1 MRSVLLGAKYL
12 ALDTSSNQITLA
24 NIQQALSGLQAID
37 NENYKLLSRLAKSS
51 DDINRTELFTP
62 EILEAV
68 AAKPRLPYDNDVLAL
83 LMELKVL
90 GIDAS
95 TKVSEIFCD
104 MSERKGSYQSIIAG
118 ISEIQA
124 LLKTQIYDQD
134 EAVEAVS
141 DAVMKMAWSEK
152 SNRPRAIFSF
162 LGPPATGKTY
172 LAELIGQGIQGYKL
186 RSFDM
191 TQYTSEKEGFAL
203 VGLRKGFESAG
214 EGQLTSFVKQNP
226 KSIIIFDEIEKSHT
240 RVQTSLLRLLS
251 AGYLKDEFSGD
262 DIDFRETIVVFTSNL
277 GSNLYSNRSFTA
289 QTEESPHRAR
299 ETLLQVI
306 RQETKIESGH
316 TVSAIPPELMS
327 RLSQGSVV
335 LFKRLSLSGLSKI
348 ATKLLSDE
356 SKAFQSKLGLSVEFT
371 DLDQLVRLLVLGF
384 APNFDTRE
392 LKARVGDY
400 VYDPI
405 TDYLIKHPDVLVNKI
420 KIQLDQDT
428 RAFLEDL
435 DLVSLPNQ
443 LAAKHQRIFF
453 EQHVN
458 QIDGQLHL
466 TYVNARIEKL
476 AKEDDFSD
484 ASGIQVD
491 LPDVSFK
498 QIAGHHTI
506 KARLQE
512 VVQLLKRS
520 DYLAEQGIAPPK
532 GMLLY
537 GVPGTGKTLL
547 AKAFA
552 HEADLPFLACSG
564 NDLLNEE
571 FIRTLFTRA
580 REYAPAII
588 FIDEIDALPKRGVA
602 GPHADALVNRLLV
615 EIDGFNNN
623 GDDIFIIAATN
634 RKELID
640 PAVLRSGRIDLHHEV
655 PQLDKDAR
663 RWFIEQMLEKPI
675 FDSTIKI
682 DQIVLLTAGLS
693 GADLQKISRET
704 ILFALRE
711 NLESINENTL
721 LEQVNILKYGHP
733 LNLEDCKEQL
743 EETAYHEAAHAVI
756 SRVLLPE
763 RRIEQITVIA
773 RSDFLGMVSYDNE
786 QNHDYTRDF
795 LFNLT
800 CVALAGRAAQVKQ
813 FGSKGLDSGASG
825 DLKQA
830 MHYAW
835 LAIAQ
840 WGMDEALYNISIQA
854 LQEHTSTLV
863 YQETV
868 EARICAWMKQATE
881 ETDHLL
887 EKNWKKISAVA
898 EQVLL
903 EEVLDEQTLITLM
916 ENN

>member
-1 MRSVLLGAKYL
+1 MRNVLLGAKYL
-12 ALDTSSNQITLA
+12 ALETSSNQITRT
-24 NIQQALSGLQAID
+24 NIQQALRGLQAAD
-37 NENYKLLSRLAKSS
+37 QKHFDQLSELVGYANSHTKQ
-51 DDINRTELFTP
+51 ELFTA
-62 EILEAV
+62 EALES
-68 AAKPRLPYDNDVLAL
+68 AAEQPRLPYAADVLTL
-83 LMELKVL
+83 LRELKEI

-95 TKVSEIFCD
+95 SNISNIFCD
-104 MSERKGSYQSIIAG
+104 IAQRKGSYQSIITS

-134 EAVEAVS
+134 DAVEAVS
-141 DAVMKMAWSEK
+141 DAVMKMAWSDK

-172 LAELIGQGIQGYKL
+172 LAELIGQGLQGYKL

-214 EGQLTSFVKQNP
+214 EGQLTSFVKENP
-226 KSIIIFDEIEKSHT
+226 KSIIVFDEIEKSHT

-251 AGYLKDEFSGD
+251 AGYLKDEFSGE
-262 DIDFRETIVVFTSNL
+262 DIDFRDSIVVFTSNL
-277 GSNLYSNRSFTA
+277 GSNLYSNRNFTA
-289 QTEESPHRAR
+289 QTEQNPHRAR

-316 TVSAIPPELMS
+316 SVAAIPPELMS

-335 LFKRLSLSGLSKI
+335 LFKRLSLDGLSKI
-348 ATKLLSDE
+348 ASKLLKDE
-356 SKAFQSKLGLSVEFT
+356 SNAFQSKLGLSVSFS
-371 DLDQLVRLLVLGF
+371 DMDQLVNMLVLGF

-392 LKARVGDY
+392 VKARLGDY

-405 TDYLIKHPDVLVNKI
+405 TDYLIKHPEVAVENI
-420 KIQLDQDT
+420 QIQLDQDT
-428 RAFLEDL
+428 HSFLNGLEL
-435 DLVSLPNQ
+435 STLPNQ
-443 LAAKHQRIFF
+443 LSAKHQRIFF
-453 EQHVN
+453 EHDITHTNN
-458 QIDGQLHL
+458 QLTL
-466 TYVNARIEKL
+466 TYTQARIEKL
-476 AKEDDFSD
+476 AREDDFSD
-484 ASGIQVD
+484 ASGIQID
-491 LPDVSFK
+491 LPDISFS
-498 QIAGHHTI
+498 QIAGHHKI

-512 VVQLLKRS
+512 VVQLIKQS
-520 DYLAEQGIAPPK
+520 DYLAKQGVQPPK

-571 FIRTLFTRA
+571 FIRSLFARA

-615 EIDGFNNN
+615 EIDGFNDS
-623 GDDIFIIAATN
+623 DDIFIIAATN

-640 PAVLRSGRIDLHHEV
+640 SAVLRSGRIDLHHEV

-663 RWFIEQMLEKPI
+663 RWFIEQMLEKPV
-675 FDSTIKI
+675 FDSTI
-682 DQIVLLTAGLS
+682 DVEQIVLLTAGLS

-711 NLESINENTL
+711 GIDSIGEATL
-721 LEQVNILKYGHP
+721 LEQVNILKYGHQ
-733 LNLEDCKEQL
+733 LDLDDCKAQL
-743 EETAYHEAAHAVI
+743 QETAYHEAAHAVV
-756 SRVLLPE
+756 SRLLLPE
-763 RRIEQITVIA
+763 RKIEQITVIA
-773 RSDFLGMVSYDNE
+773 RSDFLGMVSYDHE
-786 QNHDYTRDF
+786 QDHDYTRDF

-800 CVALAGRAAQVKQ
+800 CVALAGRAAQVKK
-813 FGSKGLDSGASG
+813 FSDKGLDSGASG

-840 WGMDEALYNISIQA
+840 WGMDDELYNISIPS
-854 LQEHTSTLV
+854 LQEHTSCMV
-863 YQETV
+863 YQETL
-868 EARICAWMKQATE
+868 EKRITTWIKLATE
-881 ETDHLL
+881 KTDHLL
-887 EKNWKKISAVA
+887 EQHWHKITAVA

-903 EEVLDEQTLITLM
+903 DEVLDEKTLITLM
-916 ENN
+916 EKN